1 MVRWRSSDSCYL
13 RLVLSV
19 AIVTLLAGMFLVIPT
34 PPARA
39 QDAAEVQVVDFA
51 FEPANVTVSVGA
63 TVTWTNGDDIT
74 HTVTSG
80 APGKKDARFDGRLD
94 GKGTAYR
101 HTFTEP
107 GTYSYFCDRHQA
119 MTGQILVK

>member
-1 MVRWRSSDSCYL
+1 MNRKSKWAIAALAALTTLAMAETPLHAGRTADAADGE
-13 RLVLSV
+13 V
-19 AIVTLLAGMFLVIPT
+19 AIRI
-34 PPARA
+34 
-39 QDAAEVQVVDFA
+39 FA
-51 FEPANVTVSVGA
+51 YAPSALTVPRGT